1 MVCDFMLN
9 ARQCHSLKSM
19 GYSNVPMPCFKLLKE
34 KQKEKQLKKKIWII
48 YTPLYVKRLYLC
60 LFNIYYCA
68 NACITWLISSQQNS
82 NKYAFVHIMTSK
94 YPLQIAFIAFLNIDT
109 VLNVDV

>member
-1 MVCDFMLN
+1 M
-9 ARQCHSLKSM
+9 
-19 GYSNVPMPCFKLLKE
+19 
-34 KQKEKQLKKKIWII
+34 KKKIWII
-48 YTPLYVKRLYLC
+48 YTPLYVKSLYLF

-94 YPLQIAFIAFLNIDT
+94 YPLQITFFAFLNIDT